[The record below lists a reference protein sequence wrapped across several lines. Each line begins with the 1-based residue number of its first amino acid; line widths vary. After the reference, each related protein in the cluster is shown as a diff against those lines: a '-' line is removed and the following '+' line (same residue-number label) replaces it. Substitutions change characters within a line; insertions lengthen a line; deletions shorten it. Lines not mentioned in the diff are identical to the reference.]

1 MEEVNWKDQFSRIE
15 RDIAW
20 DEYIESCMSSG
31 VPVIPFE
38 VWNQNYYINHC

>member
-20 DEYIESCMSSG
+20 DEYVESCTSSG